1 VNRTSPASI
10 LKQYWGYDAFRSL
23 QEEIIQSVLDG
34 RDTLALMPTGGG
46 KSICFQV
53 PALCQEGI
61 CLVVSPLIALMK
73 DQVSNLKKRGIQAEA
88 IHTGMSP
95 REIDRILD
103 NCIYGTTR
111 FLYLSPER
119 LASDLAKARIARMNV
134 NLLAVDEAHCVSQW
148 GYDFRPPYLEIAAI
162 REVIRQDVP
171 VLAVTATATREVVA
185 DIQEKLK
192 FREENVFRKSF
203 QRENLSY
210 VVLTEDNKREK
221 MLDIL
226 RKVPG
231 SAVVYARNRRMTQE
245 MARFLRE
252 NGISADFYHAGLSTE
267 ERSRKQDAWINGQTR
282 VVACTNAFGMGID
295 KPDVRTVIHLD
306 LPESLEAYF
315 QEAGRAGRDGNRS
328 YAVLLYSGV
337 DRLQLERNLATSF
350 PPLQDIRQVYRALG
364 SFFQLATGGGEYQS
378 FDFDIALF
386 CKNFKL
392 DPLKTYSC
400 LHTLEQEGWIVLTEA
415 VTAPSVFTVTVGREQ
430 LYDFQLRNQKLDA
443 LIKTLLRLSEGAFQD
458 FARVNEHQV
467 ARVMKT
473 DADKVIAALK
483 LLDREGMIS
492 YRPAKDKP
500 QLVFSKERVPADD
513 LTIDLAHYN
522 FRKQRHEY
530 RLKQAMGYAENPVCR
545 SQQLL
550 AYFAET
556 APECGRCDVCLEKSK
571 EDLSGGDF
579 GRYKER
585 ITGLL
590 EKTALSER
598 EILQAFPSNQH
609 QQLLKVLSFLLDEE
623 YLEREGERL
632 RLKISP

>member
-1 VNRTSPASI
+1 
-10 LKQYWGYDAFRSL
+10 
-23 QEEIIQSVLDG
+23 
-34 RDTLALMPTGGG
+34 MPTGGG

-53 PALCQEGI
+53 PALCREGI

-73 DQVSNLKKRGIQAEA
+73 DQVSNLKKRGISAEA
-88 IHTGMSP
+88 IYSGMNP

-103 NCIYGTTR
+103 NCVYGNTR

-134 NLLAVDEAHCVSQW
+134 NLLAVDEAHCISQW

-162 REVIRQDVP
+162 RKIIHQNVP

-185 DIQEKLK
+185 DIQKKLE
-192 FREENVFRKSF
+192 FRAENVFRKSF

-210 VVLTEDNKREK
+210 VVLSEENKREK

-231 SAVVYARNRRMTQE
+231 SAVVYARNRKLTQE
-245 MARFLRE
+245 IARFLRE
-252 NGISADFYHAGLSTE
+252 NRISADFYHAGLGPD

-282 VVACTNAFGMGID
+282 VMSCTNAFGMGID

-315 QEAGRAGRDGNRS
+315 QEAGRAGRDGKKS
-328 YAVLLYSGV
+328 YAVLLYSEA
-337 DRLQLERNLATSF
+337 DKLQLERNLAASF

-364 SFFQLATGGGEYQS
+364 SFFQLATGGGEFKS
-378 FDFDIALF
+378 FDFDITLF

-392 DPLKTYSC
+392 DPLKAYSC
-400 LHTLEQEGWIVLTEA
+400 LHILEQEGWIVLTEA
-415 VTAPSVFTVTVGREQ
+415 VSMPSTFTVTVGREP
-430 LYDFQLRNQKLDA
+430 LYDFQLKNPKLDV
-443 LIKTLLRLSEGAFQD
+443 LIKTLLRLSEGAFND
-458 FARVNEHQV
+458 FARINEHQI

-473 DADKVIAALK
+473 DADKISAAMK

-513 LTIDLAHYN
+513 LTIDMVQYN

-530 RLKQAMGYAENPVCR
+530 RMQKAIGYAESPTCR

-550 AYFAET
+550 AYFAEDGSD
-556 APECGRCDVCLEKSK
+556 CGICDICLGRPREA
-571 EDLSGGDF
+571 LSDGDYEH
-579 GRYKER
+579 YKAK
-585 ITGLL
+585 IAGLL
-590 EKTALSER
+590 GKRGLSER
-598 EILQAFPSNQH
+598 EILQAFPSNHH
-609 QQLLKVLSFLLDEE
+609 QQLLKVLSFLLDEG
-623 YLEREGERL
+623 YLQREEERL
-632 RLKISP
+632 RLKLSP